1 MRRVVEHL
9 EDFDSIRLER
19 TVEDEETSKI
29 ELALHIISVNLVNL
43 RKISATRDVSTQNSK
58 RSNHHTLSA

>member
-9 EDFDSIRLER
+9 ENFDSIRFER

-43 RKISATRDVSTQNSK
+43 RKYQPSCSMRKLESDH
-58 RSNHHTLSA
+58 RTLSA